1 MLLFVGLAFQFADSQ
16 LVKKDNLHLVELG
29 DNVPSVQ
36 QSSSASSAPEN
47 QRGMNIVKCLGKKYS
62 PEEKKQING
71 HLPDMQPEKGT
82 HPAPPTPP
90 CKESL
95 MEFSFGEAW

>member
-36 QSSSASSAPEN
+36 QSSSSSSAPEN
-47 QRGMNIVKCLGKKYS
+47 QRGVNIVKCLGK
-62 PEEKKQING
+62 ELFHRKQIDG

-90 CKESL
+90 WKESL
-95 MEFSFGEAW
+95 MELNTLGKSW